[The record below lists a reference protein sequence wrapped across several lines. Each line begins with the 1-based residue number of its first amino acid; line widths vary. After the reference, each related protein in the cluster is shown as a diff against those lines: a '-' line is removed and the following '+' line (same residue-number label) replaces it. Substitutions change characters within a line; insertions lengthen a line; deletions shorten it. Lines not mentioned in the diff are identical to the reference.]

1 MFSTFCSGHFRAF
14 SETINNNKNHRVI
27 RLHVLKART
36 FSPTGFN
43 LSIVFPTKYSSPGR
57 IPGSSHPPMTVS
69 EKQSWGGVL
78 SPGTRPVNFA
88 VESPISVGSG
98 RYCFKKTEDFE
109 TGRKG
114 GGSGKGTQLPLI
126 TSQQP
131 FLLQDACSAGAAPA
145 SPAWRARAPL
155 FRAPTFAGNPPRP
168 GWASAGGRPALSP
181 TSRSATR

>member
-114 GGSGKGTQLPLI
+114 GGQEKELNCL
-126 TSQQP
+126 
-131 FLLQDACSAGAAPA
+131 
-145 SPAWRARAPL
+145 
-155 FRAPTFAGNPPRP
+155 
-168 GWASAGGRPALSP
+168 
-181 TSRSATR
+181 